1 MSLDEAIE
9 KSRSRGKHS
18 TPLYNKLRSV
28 VGKLFGR
35 NKGKG
40 KTNTP
45 NKSEDDKPSE
55 SPVAPVAPVAEA
67 KGMTFKQKFAAERK
81 AQGAGGKFDW
91 NGKSYSTNRADD
103 VKPAASGS
111 APTPPQSVN
120 GGGGIDTSTGGK
132 PDNKMEYNKKKQGPP
147 SPSDMTIPDLETP
160 GPFNLKPKREQQG
173 PLKRKK
179 RSMEQGYDG

>member
-18 TPLYNKLRSV
+18 TPLYNKLKGV

-40 KTNTP
+40 KTN
-45 NKSEDDKPSE
+45 KKGLELPSE
-55 SPVAPVAPVAEA
+55 ADYSDTPSKSPAAPAAPVAPTAPVAEA

-91 NGKSYSTNRADD
+91 NGKSFTTDRADD
-103 VKPAASGS
+103 KKKDMTFPELKD
-111 APTPPQSVN
+111 PPQSVN

-132 PDNKMEYNKKKQGPP
+132 PGIKKIKFKSGLP
-147 SPSDMTIPDLETP
+147 
-160 GPFNLKPKREQQG
+160 R
-173 PLKRKK
+173 
-179 RSMEQGYDG
+179 

>member
-18 TPLYNKLRSV
+18 TPLYYKLKGV

-40 KTNTP
+40 KTN
-45 NKSEDDKPSE
+45 KKGLELPSE
-55 SPVAPVAPVAEA
+55 ADYSDTPSKSPAAPAAPVAPTAPVAEA

-91 NGKSYSTNRADD
+91 NGKSFTTDRADD
-103 VKPAASGS
+103 KKKDMTFPELKD
-111 APTPPQSVN
+111 PPQSVN

-132 PDNKMEYNKKKQGPP
+132 PGIKKIKFKSGLP
-147 SPSDMTIPDLETP
+147 
-160 GPFNLKPKREQQG
+160 R
-173 PLKRKK
+173 
-179 RSMEQGYDG
+179 

>member
-18 TPLYNKLRSV
+18 TPLYNKLKGV

-40 KTNTP
+40 KTN
-45 NKSEDDKPSE
+45 KKGLELPSE
-55 SPVAPVAPVAEA
+55 ADYSDTPKGKTNKKGLELPSEADYSDTPSKSPAAPAAPVAPTAPVAEA

-91 NGKSYSTNRADD
+91 NGKSFTTDRADD
-103 VKPAASGS
+103 KKKDMTFPELKD
-111 APTPPQSVN
+111 PPQSVN

-132 PDNKMEYNKKKQGPP
+132 PGIKKIKFKSGLP
-147 SPSDMTIPDLETP
+147 
-160 GPFNLKPKREQQG
+160 R
-173 PLKRKK
+173 
-179 RSMEQGYDG
+179 

>member
-18 TPLYNKLRSV
+18 TPLYNKLKGV

-40 KTNTP
+40 KTNKKGLELPSEADYSDTP
-45 NKSEDDKPSE
+45 NKSKDDKPSK
-55 SPVAPVAPVAEA
+55 SPTAPVAPVAPTAEA
-67 KGMTFKQKFAAERK
+67 KGMSFKEAFAKARK

-91 NGKSYSTNRADD
+91 NGKSFTTDRADD
-103 VKPAASGS
+103 KKKDMTFPELKD
-111 APTPPQSVN
+111 PPQSVN

-132 PDNKMEYNKKKQGPP
+132 PGIKKIKFKSGLP
-147 SPSDMTIPDLETP
+147 
-160 GPFNLKPKREQQG
+160 R
-173 PLKRKK
+173 
-179 RSMEQGYDG
+179 